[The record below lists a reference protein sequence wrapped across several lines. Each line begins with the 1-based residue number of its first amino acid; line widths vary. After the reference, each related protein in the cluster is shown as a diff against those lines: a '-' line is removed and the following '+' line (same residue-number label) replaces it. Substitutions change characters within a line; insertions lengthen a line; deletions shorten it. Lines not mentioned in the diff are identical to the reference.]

1 MNIALHAGIQRGEI
15 VMKVQIERLIAVQE
29 ALLSHSRWLAGLQAS
44 PFTPPELDGNKA
56 AVAARQLNP
65 DTVPD
70 GFCAED
76 FDAECELA
84 PTDGMRKT
92 LERWD

>member
-1 MNIALHAGIQRGEI
+1 MQTTL
-15 VMKVQIERLIAVQE
+15 KRLLAVNE
-29 ALLSHSRWLAGLQAS
+29 ALLAHQRWLAGLQAS
-44 PFTPPELDGNKA
+44 PFTPPELDGDKA
-56 AVAARQLNP
+56 AVVARQLNP

-76 FDAECELA
+76 FYAECELA

-92 LERWD
+92 LERWDSHGMPGLR